1 MYEFHVVGDPE
12 KYRLPHAAIIDAW
25 ELNDDGFRIDTL
37 DVPVPRLF
45 PHGGYTAEFTN
56 FSISFGTAATLWR
69 SMSSSQRMVAVLLCV
84 ILILA
89 IIYFIILPCTYHVV
103 MLQVGKND
111 E

>member
-45 PHGGYTAEFTN
+45 PHGAIPLN
-56 FSISFGTAATLWR
+56 LQISLFLSVR
-69 SMSSSQRMVAVLLCV
+69 QQRYGGL
-84 ILILA
+84 
-89 IIYFIILPCTYHVV
+89 
-103 MLQVGKND
+103 
-111 E
+111 